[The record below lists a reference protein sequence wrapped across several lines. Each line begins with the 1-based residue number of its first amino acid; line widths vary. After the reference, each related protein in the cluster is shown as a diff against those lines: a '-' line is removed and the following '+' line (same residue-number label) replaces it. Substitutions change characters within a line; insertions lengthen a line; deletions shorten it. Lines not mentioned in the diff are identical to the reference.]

1 MSQNLVIVESPAKA
15 KTIEKFLGP
24 DYKVLASFG
33 HVRALPSKQG
43 SVDVEHDF
51 EPKYAVLPESKKHI
65 DAIKKEM
72 KGISSLLLATDPDRE
87 GEAISWHLLAAL
99 GLDGKKKVPFDIQRV
114 VFHEITKDAIVHAV
128 QHPRGISEPLV
139 DAQQARSI
147 LDYLVGFT
155 LSPFLWK
162 KIRYGLSAGRV
173 QSVALRLICE
183 REKEIQAFKEQEY
196 WTIGAKLETAKKQ
209 GLTATL
215 VEAHGKKLGKFDIP
229 DREVAFGLYEK
240 LGGKGEFPK
249 QEGDD
254 GATPLVV
261 RTPAN
266 PEYRVDKVTK
276 SERKRSPSPPFTTS
290 TLQQEAARKLGFSAK
305 KTMSTAQKLYEG
317 IDVGEGAVGLITYMR
332 TDSVALSNVALEDAR
347 QLITSLYGKEYALE
361 KPRFFKNKSK
371 NAQEAHEAVRPTYI
385 SKTPIE
391 VKKFLTSDQFKLYD
405 LIWKRTVACQMAEAL
420 LDQTSVEITAGAG
433 FRFRVAGTVIRFAG
447 FMKLYIEGVDDEAED
462 KEKEGTLP
470 PMAEGDILKLQQ
482 LLPERHFTQPPP
494 RYTEATLVKTLE
506 EYGIGR
512 PSTYA
517 SIMNTIIERK
527 YARLDKKRFF
537 PEDVGMV
544 VSDLLTNHFNQYVD
558 YNFTANLEEQLDM
571 VSRGEKQWRPLL
583 HEFWGPFINLLKLK
597 EGEVSKSDLTTEATD
612 EVCPECGKPLVVKL
626 GKFGKFY
633 ACTGYPECRYIR
645 PLDKETGEVVE
656 PVVSEEVC
664 DKCGSHML
672 IKDGRFGKYLACSA
686 YPNCK
691 NIQPLVK
698 PKGTGITCTSCGKGE
713 LIEKKSRFGKLFY
726 SCNRYPECKFAL
738 WDLPVQ
744 KPCPK
749 CGFPLLVKK
758 VYKREGEFLK
768 CPKEGCDYQSNK
780 E

>member
-1 MSQNLVIVESPAKA
+1 MSHNLVIVESPAKA

-24 DYKVLASFG
+24 DFKVLASFG

-43 SVDVEHDF
+43 SVDVDHDF

-72 KGISSLLLATDPDRE
+72 KGIDSLLLATDPDRE

-99 GLDGKKKVPFDIQRV
+99 GLDGKKKTPFEIRRV

-128 QHPRGISEPLV
+128 KNPRGIAQDLV

-196 WTIGAKLETAKKQ
+196 WTIAAKLDTAKKQ
-209 GLTATL
+209 SLTASL
-215 VEAHGKKLGKFDIP
+215 VESEGKKLTKFDIP
-229 DREVAFGLYEK
+229 DRDAAFRIFSK
-240 LGGKGEFPK
+240 LGGKEFPPLS
-249 QEGDD
+249 DD
-254 GATPLVV
+254 ADSKPLVV
-261 RTPAN
+261 KDPVN
-266 PEYRVDKVTK
+266 PVYKVEKITK
-276 SERKRSPSPPFTTS
+276 SERRRQPSPPFTTS

-317 IDVGEGAVGLITYMR
+317 IDVGDGPVGLITYMR
-332 TDSVALSNVALEDAR
+332 TDSVALSNVALDEAR
-347 QLITSLYGKEYALE
+347 SVITTLYGKEYALE

-385 SKTPIE
+385 SKTPVE
-391 VKKFLTSDQFKLYD
+391 VKKFLSSDQFKLYD

-420 LDQTSVEITAGAG
+420 LDQTSVDISAGPG
-433 FRFRVAGTVIRFAG
+433 FKFRVAGTVIRFAG
-447 FMKLYIEGVDDEAED
+447 FMKLYIEGVDDEVE
-462 KEKEGTLP
+462 EKEGLLP
-470 PMAEGDILKLQQ
+470 PLNEGDILNLQQ

-527 YARLDKKRFF
+527 YARLDKKRFI

-544 VSDLLTNHFNQYVD
+544 VSDLLTNHFTQYVD
-558 YNFTANLEEQLDM
+558 YNFTANLEEELDM

-583 HEFWGPFINLLKLK
+583 HEFWGPFINLLRLK
-597 EGEVSKSDLTTEATD
+597 EGEVNKSDLTTEATD

-626 GKFGKFY
+626 GKFGKFF

-645 PLDKETGEVVE
+645 PLDKETNEPVEVVE
-656 PVVSEEVC
+656 SEEVC
-664 DKCGSHML
+664 DKCGSKML

-698 PKGTGITCTSCGKGE
+698 PKGTGITCVECGKGE

-744 KPCPK
+744 QPCPK

-758 VYKREGEFLK
+758 VYKRQGEFLK
-768 CPKEGCDYQSNK
+768 CPKEGCDWKSTD
-780 E
+780 

>member
-24 DYKVLASFG
+24 EYKVLASFG

-72 KGISSLLLATDPDRE
+72 KGISALLLATDPDRE

-99 GLDGKKKVPFDIQRV
+99 GLDGKKKPPFEIKRV

-128 QHPRGISEPLV
+128 QNPRDIALELV

-209 GLTATL
+209 GVTAAL
-215 VEAHGKKLGKFDIP
+215 VEAEGKKLSKFDIP
-229 DREVAFGLYEK
+229 DRDAAFRLFGL
-240 LGGKGEFPK
+240 LGGRQFPLL
-249 QEGDD
+249 EGDEK
-254 GATPLVV
+254 GVPLVV
-261 RTPAN
+261 QKPVD

-317 IDVGEGAVGLITYMR
+317 IDIGDGHMGLITYMR
-332 TDSVALSNVALEDAR
+332 TDSVALSNVALEEAKSV
-347 QLITSLYGKEYALE
+347 ITSLYGKEYALE

-391 VKKFLTSDQFKLYD
+391 LKKFLTSDQFKLYD

-420 LDQTSVEITAGAG
+420 LDQTSVEITAGPG

-462 KEKEGTLP
+462 KEKEGMLP
-470 PMAEGDILKLQQ
+470 PMAEGDILKLND

-517 SIMNTIIERK
+517 SIMNTLTERK

-558 YNFTANLEEQLDM
+558 YNFTANLEEELDM

-626 GKFGKFY
+626 GKFGKFF
-633 ACTGYPECRYIR
+633 ACSGYPECRYIR
-645 PLDKETGEVVE
+645 RLDKETGEVAE

-664 DKCGSHML
+664 DKCGSKML
-672 IKDGRFGKYLACSA
+672 IKEGRFGKYLACSA

-698 PKGTGITCTSCGKGE
+698 PKGTGITCTECGKGE

-758 VYKREGEFLK
+758 VYKRTGEFLK

>member
-24 DYKVLASFG
+24 EYKVLASFG

-72 KGISSLLLATDPDRE
+72 KGISALLLATDPDRE

-99 GLDGKKKVPFDIQRV
+99 GLDGKKKPPFEIKRV

-128 QHPRGISEPLV
+128 QNPRDIALELV

-209 GLTATL
+209 GLTAAL
-215 VEAHGKKLGKFDIP
+215 VEAEGKKLSKFDIP
-229 DREVAFGLYEK
+229 DRDAAFRLFGL
-240 LGGKGEFPK
+240 LGGRKFPLQESDEKGV
-249 QEGDD
+249 
-254 GATPLVV
+254 PLVV
-261 RTPAN
+261 QKPVD

-317 IDVGEGAVGLITYMR
+317 IDIGDGHMGLITYMR
-332 TDSVALSNVALEDAR
+332 TDSVALSNVALEEAKSV
-347 QLITSLYGKEYALE
+347 ITSLYGKEYALE

-391 VKKFLTSDQFKLYD
+391 LKKFLTSDQFKLYD

-420 LDQTSVEITAGAG
+420 LDQTSVEITAGPG

-462 KEKEGTLP
+462 KEKEGMLP
-470 PMAEGDILKLQQ
+470 PMTEGDILKLND

-517 SIMNTIIERK
+517 SIMNTLTERK

-558 YNFTANLEEQLDM
+558 YNFTANLEEELDM

-626 GKFGKFY
+626 GKFGKFF
-633 ACTGYPECRYIR
+633 ACSGYPECRYIR
-645 PLDKETGEVVE
+645 RLDKETGEVAE
-656 PVVSEEVC
+656 PVVSDEVC
-664 DKCGSHML
+664 DKCGSKML
-672 IKDGRFGKYLACSA
+672 IKEGRFGKYLACSA

-698 PKGTGITCTSCGKGE
+698 PKGTGITCTACGKGE

-758 VYKREGEFLK
+758 VYKRTGEFLK